1 MIVER
6 SMQVASLNQQYF
18 LNNLCERFIH
28 TLHKVHV
35 YVCVYLRNELKFQMF
50 GKMLPNFYTSKQKF
64 QVSYIIPTTLY
75 TARLME
81 VCSEV
86 EMNYF
91 VDHELL

>member
-35 YVCVYLRNELKFQMF
+35 YVCVYLRNELKF
-50 GKMLPNFYTSKQKF
+50 
-64 QVSYIIPTTLY
+64 
-75 TARLME
+75 
-81 VCSEV
+81 
-86 EMNYF
+86 
-91 VDHELL
+91 